1 MNHHSP
7 EMFTNTYLRVSVSK
21 EITYDSVISSVSSYN
36 SRGFQVTLEPH
47 KDQGESY
54 SSEFRR
60 SWPFAWQIIQNN
72 CVLDNK
78 RIFEK
83 GTILFTSLEQVARAI
98 ISNNLVHFHC
108 FAASGYQKG
117 EQKARSFE
125 NILFIFI
132 FRRSFLHQGIFN
144 FRHGHV

>member
-54 SSEFRR
+54 SSEFGAVHKVRHALR
-60 SWPFAWQIIQNN
+60 GEGGLP
-72 CVLDNK
+72 
-78 RIFEK
+78 K
-83 GTILFTSLEQVARAI
+83 GDISL
-98 ISNNLVHFHC
+98 
-108 FAASGYQKG
+108 
-117 EQKARSFE
+117 
-125 NILFIFI
+125 
-132 FRRSFLHQGIFN
+132 
-144 FRHGHV
+144 